1 MTEEQKAAVVMAR
14 SASAICDALGLMADN
29 MKARLDGKPAPF
41 GRAAFK
47 DIVTQYGLEHDTVMK
62 FFRGGEHG

>member
-14 SASAICDALGLMADN
+14 CASAFCDALGLIADN
-29 MKARLDGKPAPF
+29 MKARSEGKPPMY

-47 DIVTQYGLEHDTVMK
+47 DIVVQNGLDHDTVMK
-62 FFRGGEHG
+62 FFRGGQS